1 MVEQANAKLFA
12 QVVYKRS
19 LCSAMFTNIGDVSFV
34 SLKGSKWNSIL
45 LLICIFLIINDVD
58 YRDDSKYLTTR

>member
-19 LCSAMFTNIGDVSFV
+19 LCSAMLTNIGDVSFV

-58 YRDDSKYLTTR
+58 YRGDSKYLTTR